1 MQNIQQARDTTD
13 EQAPALTSGS
23 EGDRTRRKHLWQGKR
38 EQLQGDERKTVLRN
52 WTTSE
57 NSSEATGAG
66 GGGLGT
72 VPTEVMSAS
81 VRKAP
86 RPRLRVEM
94 LRSDER
100 ETTSVEATTV
110 KQFRGV

>member
-1 MQNIQQARDTTD
+1 M
-13 EQAPALTSGS
+13 EKSAPKL
-23 EGDRTRRKHLWQGKR
+23 D
-38 EQLQGDERKTVLRN
+38 DERKQLRGD
-52 WTTSE
+52 E
-57 NSSEATGAG
+57 GPR
-66 GGGLGT
+66 GT

-86 RPRLRVEM
+86 RPRLRVEK
-94 LRSDER
+94 LRSDEQ